1 MPSRVL
7 TTTGVHACPA
17 SSSEAHTPAARG
29 ARQDSAT
36 GGRPMRQAAARER
49 CTSAQLRRSNSRRR
63 AHLGPVRG
71 SAMEH
76 SRGSAGVPAPPGES
90 GVGERREA
98 AGAGQ
103 GSAAAAS
110 EARTTRVRR
119 RARTHGGAARG
130 CTERIL
136 CDGVAHGCGGRSW
149 GRGRL
154 GAPGA
159 RVDAST
165 LMSSSVTRSGGRR
178 ARGGVRSRHGRVR
191 MSSPEL
197 GGDRARRFFTTLL
210 HPLARRTWRLQ
221 CSTNGRAARIATSG
235 MSFWDR

>member
-1 MPSRVL
+1 MLFYEHAVIARSRLQLWHTRVAARAGRAHSARSSVL
-7 TTTGVHACPA
+7 TCSHHNGRARL
-17 SSSEAHTPAARG
+17 SRLQQRG
-29 ARQDSAT
+29 AHAGSERCTSGPGDRW
-36 GGRPMRQAAARER
+36 RPMRQAAARER

-71 SAMEH
+71 SAREH
-76 SRGSAGVPAPPGES
+76 SRGSARVPAPPGES

-98 AGAGQ
+98 AGAAQ

-165 LMSSSVTRSGGRR
+165 SMSSSVTRSGG
-178 ARGGVRSRHGRVR
+178 A
-191 MSSPEL
+191 
-197 GGDRARRFFTTLL
+197 A
-210 HPLARRTWRLQ
+210 
-221 CSTNGRAARIATSG
+221 RAAACGVVKEGSE
-235 MSFWDR
+235 

>member
-1 MPSRVL
+1 MIARSRLQLARVALLAARAGAHSAHSSVLTCSHHNRRARLSRLQQRGAHAGSESAHVRTRRQVEADETGCSAGEVHKRAAAALQL
-7 TTTGVHACPA
+7 TTTQ
-17 SSSEAHTPAARG
+17 SSPVRG
-29 ARQDSAT
+29 R
-36 GGRPMRQAAARER
+36 
-49 CTSAQLRRSNSRRR
+49 
-63 AHLGPVRG
+63 GPVRG
-71 SAMEH
+71 
-76 SRGSAGVPAPPGES
+76 RAGVPAPPGEP

-98 AGAGQ
+98 AGAGQQLGQ

-130 CTERIL
+130 CPERIL

-165 LMSSSVTRSGGRR
+165 LMSSSGTRSGG
-178 ARGGVRSRHGRVR
+178 A
-191 MSSPEL
+191 
-197 GGDRARRFFTTLL
+197 A
-210 HPLARRTWRLQ
+210 
-221 CSTNGRAARIATSG
+221 RAAACGVVTEGSE
-235 MSFWDR
+235 

>member
-1 MPSRVL
+1 MIARSRLQLARVALLAARAGAHSAHSSVLTCSHHNRRARLSRFQQRGAHAGSESAHVRTRRQVEADETGCSAGEVHKRAAAALQL
-7 TTTGVHACPA
+7 TTTQ
-17 SSSEAHTPAARG
+17 SSPVRG
-29 ARQDSAT
+29 R
-36 GGRPMRQAAARER
+36 
-49 CTSAQLRRSNSRRR
+49 
-63 AHLGPVRG
+63 GPVRG
-71 SAMEH
+71 
-76 SRGSAGVPAPPGES
+76 RAGVPAPPGEP

-98 AGAGQ
+98 AGAGQQLGQ

-130 CTERIL
+130 CPERRL

-165 LMSSSVTRSGGRR
+165 LMSSSGTRSGG
-178 ARGGVRSRHGRVR
+178 A
-191 MSSPEL
+191 
-197 GGDRARRFFTTLL
+197 A
-210 HPLARRTWRLQ
+210 
-221 CSTNGRAARIATSG
+221 RAAACGVVTEGSE
-235 MSFWDR
+235 

>member
-1 MPSRVL
+1 MAARAGAHSAHSSVL
-7 TTTGVHACPA
+7 TCSHHNRRARL
-17 SSSEAHTPAARG
+17 SRLQQRG
-29 ARQDSAT
+29 AHAGSERCTSGPGDRW
-36 GGRPMRQAAARER
+36 RPMRQAAARER

-63 AHLGPVRG
+63 VQLRSLDEVGPVRG
-71 SAMEH
+71 
-76 SRGSAGVPAPPGES
+76 RAGVPAPPGEP

-103 GSAAAAS
+103 QLGQGSAAAAS
-110 EARTTRVRR
+110 EARAALRR

-130 CTERIL
+130 CPERIL

-165 LMSSSVTRSGGRR
+165 LMSSSGTRSGG
-178 ARGGVRSRHGRVR
+178 A
-191 MSSPEL
+191 
-197 GGDRARRFFTTLL
+197 A
-210 HPLARRTWRLQ
+210 
-221 CSTNGRAARIATSG
+221 RAAACGVVTEGSE
-235 MSFWDR
+235 

>member
-1 MPSRVL
+1 MLLNEHAVIARSRLQLAPARAGRAHSAHSSVL
-7 TTTGVHACPA
+7 TCSHHNRRARL
-17 SSSEAHTPAARG
+17 SRLQQRG
-29 ARQDSAT
+29 AHAGSERCTSGLGD
-36 GGRPMRQAAARER
+36 RWMPMRQAAARER

-71 SAMEH
+71 SA
-76 SRGSAGVPAPPGES
+76 R
-90 GVGERREA
+90 ERRSTCA
-98 AGAGQ
+98 AGGAGSGRAARGCRCRAGQQLGQ

-130 CTERIL
+130 CTERTL

-165 LMSSSVTRSGGRR
+165 LMSSSGTRSGG
-178 ARGGVRSRHGRVR
+178 A
-191 MSSPEL
+191 
-197 GGDRARRFFTTLL
+197 A
-210 HPLARRTWRLQ
+210 
-221 CSTNGRAARIATSG
+221 RAAACGVVTEGSE
-235 MSFWDR
+235 

>member
-1 MPSRVL
+1 MLFAKTLAYLMSPPSPLSHAADYNWHVWHYRQHEQEHTQHTAVSSRVL
-7 TTTGVHACPA
+7 TTTGVRACPA
-17 SSSEAHTPAARG
+17 SSSEAHTPAARVHVRTR
-29 ARQDSAT
+29 RQVEADETGCSA
-36 GGRPMRQAAARER
+36 GEVHKRAAA
-49 CTSAQLRRSNSRRR
+49 ALQLTTTQSSPVRGR
-63 AHLGPVRG
+63 GPVRG
-71 SAMEH
+71 
-76 SRGSAGVPAPPGES
+76 RAGVPAPPGEP

-98 AGAGQ
+98 AGAGQQLGQ

-130 CTERIL
+130 CPERRL

-165 LMSSSVTRSGGRR
+165 LMSSSGTRSGG
-178 ARGGVRSRHGRVR
+178 A
-191 MSSPEL
+191 
-197 GGDRARRFFTTLL
+197 A
-210 HPLARRTWRLQ
+210 
-221 CSTNGRAARIATSG
+221 RAAACGVVTEGSE
-235 MSFWDR
+235 

>member
-1 MPSRVL
+1 VIARSRLQLARVALLAARAGAHSAHSSVL
-7 TTTGVHACPA
+7 TCSHHNRRARL
-17 SSSEAHTPAARG
+17 SRLQQRG
-29 ARQDSAT
+29 AHAGSERCTSGPGDRW
-36 GGRPMRQAAARER
+36 RPMRQAAARER

-63 AHLGPVRG
+63 SPVRGRGPVRG
-71 SAMEH
+71 
-76 SRGSAGVPAPPGES
+76 RAGVPAPPGEP

-98 AGAGQ
+98 AGAGQQLGQ

-130 CTERIL
+130 CPERIL

-165 LMSSSVTRSGGRR
+165 LMSSSGTRSGG
-178 ARGGVRSRHGRVR
+178 A
-191 MSSPEL
+191 
-197 GGDRARRFFTTLL
+197 A
-210 HPLARRTWRLQ
+210 
-221 CSTNGRAARIATSG
+221 RAAACGVVTEGSE
-235 MSFWDR
+235 

>member
-1 MPSRVL
+1 MILNEYLVIARSR
-7 TTTGVHACPA
+7 TTTGYILWQHYRWHEHTAADCERAVLVRGLCWQRHFTAQRQV
-17 SSSEAHTPAARG
+17 EADETGCCSARG
-29 ARQDSAT
+29 AR
-36 GGRPMRQAAARER
+36 
-49 CTSAQLRRSNSRRR
+49 AQPRRSNSRRRHSNSRRR

-71 SAMEH
+71 SAREH

-98 AGAGQ
+98 AGAAQ

-149 GRGRL
+149 G
-154 GAPGA
+154 GAA
-159 RVDAST
+159 WELLV
-165 LMSSSVTRSGGRR
+165 
-178 ARGGVRSRHGRVR
+178 
-191 MSSPEL
+191 PEL
-197 GGDRARRFFTTLL
+197 TPPR
-210 HPLARRTWRLQ
+210 
-221 CSTNGRAARIATSG
+221 
-235 MSFWDR
+235 